1 MRPFVTGVDRLG
13 TLVLGLLLLAIGV
26 GFLAWAVVDIDN
38 ATVLT
43 APGLATAAGSAW
55 WPWAT
60 AAAGVVFVP
69 LGMRWLLSRGPA
81 ERPRPLTLPGSDRT
95 GRLTADLTSLASAA
109 ADQLSSHPAVR
120 SAKGSAIIDRGAPSI
135 QLKAT
140 ASSAETL
147 AEAVHA
153 ADDIATTAT
162 GMLGDAIVVRTRLHV
177 DTKRRAER
185 RLA

>member
-26 GFLAWAVVDIDN
+26 GLLVWAVVQTDN

-43 APGLATAAGSAW
+43 APGLAT
-55 WPWAT
+55 
-60 AAAGVVFVP
+60 
-69 LGMRWLLSRGPA
+69 
-81 ERPRPLTLPGSDRT
+81 
-95 GRLTADLTSLASAA
+95 AA

>member
-1 MRPFVTGVDRLG
+1 MRRFVTGVDRLG

-26 GFLAWAVVDIDN
+26 GFLAWAVVQTDN

-43 APGLATAAGSAW
+43 APGLVTAAASDW

-60 AAAGVVFVP
+60 AAAGVVLVL

-81 ERPRPLTLPGSDRT
+81 ERPQPLTLPGSDRT
-95 GRLTADLTSLASAA
+95 GTLTADLKSLASAA
-109 ADQLSSHPAVR
+109 ADQLGRHPAVR

-140 ASSAETL
+140 AFSAETL
-147 AEAVHA
+147 TAAVHA

-177 DTKRRAER
+177 DTTRRAER
-185 RLA
+185 HLA